1 MHKRNWNILCNNGLG
16 YSNTVP
22 RVGKKK
28 GLPAKNCN
36 EDCGA
41 RWVFFQSAE
50 IECRIF
56 KHLKDLS
63 GAFWIIYT
71 ITLNNSR
78 KIFPTSGCYRRKS
91 EKGRKILPTSGCYRR
106 KSEKEKKNI
115 SHLWL
120 LQEEIRERKKEKYFP
135 PLVATGG
142 NQRKKEK
149 HFPPLVATGGNQR
162 KKEKYFPPLVATGE
176 NQRKK
181 QKYFPPLVATGGN
194 QSPPSETNPDSGIR
208 QIKNGI
214 ESRSQSYICPSH

>member
-91 EKGRKILPTSGCYRR
+91 EKERKTFPTSGCNRRKSEKERKIFPTSGCYRR
-106 KSEKEKKNI
+106 KSEKETKI
-115 SHLWL
+115 FPTSGCY
-120 LQEEIRERKKEKYFP
+120 RRKSE
-135 PLVATGG
+135 
-142 NQRKKEK
+142 
-149 HFPPLVATGGNQR
+149 
-162 KKEKYFPPLVATGE
+162 
-176 NQRKK
+176 
-181 QKYFPPLVATGGN
+181 
-194 QSPPSETNPDSGIR
+194 SP
-208 QIKNGI
+208 K
-214 ESRSQSYICPSH
+214 